1 MPLGSSKFT
10 FRKKL
15 YGSGTS
21 VEPYPSWPTLPN
33 ANVFYNFVSSF
44 DSTGT
49 PTVASANY
57 TALPNELNSS
67 VFKTLDSTLISLP
80 DGNVMLSGFF
90 DNGNFADRQQFNNH
104 VFVYSPSSSNI
115 ANISVTS
122 NLGTDGDINK
132 QQTVILNPDTRTT
145 FGMSRTNN
153 FFTKVAEVPQYVSD
167 SAGFP
172 ISGIGEPNLKY
183 TQSNGK
189 MLMTTHGGGNGESY
203 TVEAN
208 GTITINALDAG
219 IGGGDF
225 DSSAIA
231 EHPRTAN
238 VYYTHNEIDQMQEY
252 NPVANTVTKFIPPL
266 TSNIFD
272 SGLSGND
279 PIFGTAVLG
288 CDENIY
294 FLPGQAGNV
303 LIYNPVNNTSVVIS
317 ESVPGTPGQEFQG
330 NSTLCGVLAPDGNI
344 YAPQIGRTNP
354 SVECKFLCID
364 TKPNSP
370 TYKQIT
376 YYDIPDYSENPYKM
390 LSCAIASDNKILTWG
405 THFTTPTNPQKMH
418 TLQVSGTGFY
428 TVQLNPYLNG
438 E

>member
-21 VEPYPSWPTLPN
+21 VDPYPSWPTLPN

-80 DGNVMLSGFF
+80 DGNVMLSGTF
-90 DNGNFADRQQFNNH
+90 DNGNFADKQQFDNH
-104 VFVYSPSSSNI
+104 VFVYSPTSSNI
-115 ANISVTS
+115 ANINATS
-122 NLGTDGDINK
+122 NLGTDPDLND
-132 QQTVILNPDTRTT
+132 QQTIVLNPNTRTT
-145 FGMSRTNN
+145 FGASRTNT

-167 SAGFP
+167 SAG
-172 ISGIGEPNLKY
+172 SGLSLGEPNLKY
-183 TQSNGK
+183 LQSVDK
-189 MLMTTHGGGNGESY
+189 MILTTHGGGNGEAY
-203 TVEAN
+203 LVENTGSVSAQ
-208 GTITINALDAG
+208 IALDAG
-219 IGGGDF
+219 IGDFDF
-225 DSSAIA
+225 DSSCIA

-252 NPVANTVTKFIPPL
+252 DPSTDTVRQFVPPD
-266 TSNIFD
+266 TANIFD
-272 SGLSGND
+272 SGLSNNA
-279 PIFGTAVLG
+279 PVFGTAVLG

-294 FLPGQAGNV
+294 FLPGMAGNV

-317 ESVPGTPGQEFQG
+317 ESPGQPGASETQG

-364 TKPNSP
+364 TKPNSA

-376 YYDIPDYSENPYKM
+376 YYDIPDYSENPYSM